1 MNYGTVT
8 RAGGYWEVRCDPQ
21 VRTLFKRVFPKAPQQ
36 AADALYLSDNAQNGR
51 DLLWFLQ
58 RYPMEVR
65 DMPHLLEQSNRHV
78 ERELSVAALL
88 SKVRTPESFEL
99 AKPAR
104 DYQAFAA
111 TMLEIRDA
119 LLLADELGL
128 GKTISGMC
136 PMAKPGRLPAVVV
149 YPAYLPNHW
158 EEKIAEFLPEL
169 RVHTIKTSKPYDLI
183 KRPGSRVRDLWDTLP
198 DVIVISYHKLRGW
211 AETLAGIAR
220 YAVFEECQQLR
231 NPKSELYHAAEYF
244 AQRVPL
250 KMGLSATPIYNYG
263 EEFYWVINVLMPG
276 VLGTFD
282 EFVREW
288 CVSIGTG
295 KHRLKDP
302 DAFGE
307 FLRREG
313 VMLRRT
319 RKDVGR
325 ELPKCSVIPHQVSAD
340 ALELN
345 NGGADAIALAKTIV
359 AHNEQYRGQRFR
371 AGGEFDRLLR
381 QATGIAKAPYVA
393 EFVRMLVESGE
404 KVVLFGWH
412 RAVYEIWLERLAD
425 LHPVMYTGS
434 ESPRQKRL
442 AKDAFVSGESKVLI
456 MSLRSGAGMDGIQY
470 ACKTAVI
477 GELDWSSGVM
487 KQCIG
492 RIDRDGQE
500 EPTFGY
506 VLLSEQGADP
516 VMARVAGIKYEQLE
530 GVINPEAPLTERVDI
545 GENSLRELARHFLEQ
560 SGVEVEAFDDD
571 ALEAV
576 A

>member
-1 MNYGTVT
+1 MNYGTV
-8 RAGGYWEVRCDPQ
+8 ALAKGYWEVRCDPQ
-21 VRTLFKRVFPKAPQQ
+21 VRTLLKRVFPKAPQQ
-36 AADALYLSDNAQNGR
+36 ASDAIRLSDNTQNGR

-58 RYPMEVR
+58 RYPMEVQ
-65 DMPHLLEQSNRHV
+65 DMPHLLAQSHRHV
-78 ERELSVAALL
+78 ECELSIAALL
-88 SKVRTPESFEL
+88 GKAREPETFEL

-111 TMLEIRDA
+111 TMVEVRGA

-128 GKTISGMC
+128 GKTVSGMC
-136 PMAKPGRLPAVVV
+136 PLVRPGRLPAVVV

-169 RVHTIKTSKPYDLI
+169 RVHTIKASKPYDLI

-211 AETLAGIAR
+211 AETLAEIAR

-231 NPKSELYHAAEYF
+231 NSKSELYHAAEYF

-288 CVSIGTG
+288 CATIGNG

-319 RKDVGR
+319 RKEVGR
-325 ELPKCSVIPHQVSAD
+325 ELPQCSVIPHHVNAD
-340 ALELN
+340 TLELN
-345 NGGADAIALAKTIV
+345 NGGADAIALARTIV
-359 AHNEQYRGQRFR
+359 AHNEQYRGERFH
-371 AGGEFDRLLR
+371 ASGEFDRMLR

-393 EFVRMLVESGE
+393 DFVRMLVESGE
-404 KVVLFGWH
+404 RVVLFGWH
-412 RAVYEIWLERLAD
+412 RAVYDIWLERLAD
-425 LHPVMYTGS
+425 LKPVMYTGS

-442 AKDAFVSGESKVLI
+442 AKEAFVSGESKVLI

-470 ACKTAVI
+470 VCKTAVI
-477 GELDWSSGVM
+477 GEIDWSSGVM

-506 VLLSEQGADP
+506 VLLSDQGADP

-530 GVINPEAPLTERVDI
+530 GVINPDAPLTERVDI

-560 SGVEVEAFDDD
+560 SGIEADESE
-571 ALEAV
+571 LEA
-576 A
+576 AA

>member
-1 MNYGTVT
+1 MNYGTITLADGV
-8 RAGGYWEVRCDPQ
+8 WEVRCDPQ
-21 VRTLFKRVFPKAPQQ
+21 VRTLFKRVFPKAPQH
-36 AADALYLSDNAQNGR
+36 AADVLYLSDSEQNGR

-65 DMPHLLEQSNRHV
+65 EMPHLLAQFERHV

-88 SKVRTPESFEL
+88 GKVRAPEAFEL

-136 PMAKPGRLPAVVV
+136 PMTKPGRLPAVVV

-158 EEKIAEFLPEL
+158 QEKIAEFLPEL
-169 RVHTIKTSKPYDLI
+169 RVHTVKTSKPYDLI

-211 AETLAGIAR
+211 AETLAQFTR

-244 AQRVPL
+244 ANRVPL

-276 VLGTFD
+276 VLGTYD

-288 CVSIGTG
+288 CVSIANG

-319 RKDVGR
+319 RKEVGR
-325 ELPKCSVIPHQVSAD
+325 ELPQCSIIPHHIHAD
-340 ALELN
+340 TLELN

-404 KVVLFGWH
+404 KVVVFGWH

-425 LHPVMYTGS
+425 LHPVMYTGT

-442 AKDAFVSGESKVLI
+442 AKEAFVSGDAKVLI

>member
-8 RAGGYWEVRCDPQ
+8 LAKGYWEVRCDPQ
-21 VRTLFKRVFPKAPQQ
+21 VRTLLKRVFPKAPQQ
-36 AADALYLSDNAQNGR
+36 ASDAIRLSDNAQNGR

-65 DMPHLLEQSNRHV
+65 DMPHLLAQSHRHI
-78 ERELSVAALL
+78 ECELSIAALL
-88 SKVRTPESFEL
+88 GKVREPETFEL

-111 TMLEIRDA
+111 TMVEVRGA

-128 GKTISGMC
+128 GKTVSGMC
-136 PMAKPGRLPAVVV
+136 PLVRPGRLPAVVV

-169 RVHTIKTSKPYDLI
+169 RVHTIKASKPYDLI

-211 AETLAGIAR
+211 AETLAEIAR

-231 NPKSELYHAAEYF
+231 NNKSELYHAAEYF

-288 CVSIGTG
+288 CATIGNG

-325 ELPKCSVIPHQVSAD
+325 ELPQCSVIPHQVNAD
-340 ALELN
+340 TLELN
-345 NGGADAIALAKTIV
+345 NGGADAIALARTIV
-359 AHNEQYRGQRFR
+359 AHNEQYRGERFH
-371 AGGEFDRLLR
+371 ASGEFDRMLR

-393 EFVRMLVESGE
+393 DFVRMLVESGE
-404 KVVLFGWH
+404 RVVLFGWH
-412 RAVYEIWLERLAD
+412 RAVYDIWLERLAD
-425 LHPVMYTGS
+425 LKPVMYTGS

-442 AKDAFVSGESKVLI
+442 AKEAFVSGESKVLI

-470 ACKTAVI
+470 VCKTAVI
-477 GELDWSSGVM
+477 GEIDWSSGVM

-506 VLLSEQGADP
+506 VLLSDQGADP

-530 GVINPEAPLTERVDI
+530 GVINPDAPLTERVDI

-560 SGVEVEAFDDD
+560 SGIEADESE
-571 ALEAV
+571 LEA
-576 A
+576 AA